1 MTDPRGVIG
10 LIAGAAG
17 GVETIRADFVE
28 PAHDRGWQVAIT
40 LTPAAGRWLAN
51 SGERAKL
58 EKITGLTVRDQPRQ
72 PGEQSPH
79 PPVDC
84 YVVAPATANSVAKLA
99 LGIADNQ
106 ALTTAG
112 EAIGNRATP
121 VIVFPRINAA
131 HARHP
136 AWEGHLAALRT
147 GGVYLV
153 YGADVWPLYEPRE
166 APPDRHLP
174 WPAIL
179 DLVDEVTAAR

>member
-1 MTDPRGVIG
+1 MTDTRGVIG

-17 GVETIRADFVE
+17 GVERIRNDFVE
-28 PAHDRGWQVAIT
+28 PAIDRGWRVAIT
-40 LTPAAGRWLAN
+40 LTPEAGRWLTD
-51 SGERAKL
+51 SGEREKL
-58 EKITGLTVRDQPRQ
+58 EQLTGLPVRVEPRQ
-72 PGEQSPH
+72 PGERSPH
-79 PPVDC
+79 PPVAC

-99 LGIADNQ
+99 LGVADNQ

-136 AWEGHLAALRT
+136 AWEAHLAALRA
-147 GGVYLV
+147 GGVHLV
-153 YGADVWPLYEPRE
+153 YGDDVWPLYEPRE
-166 APPDRHLP
+166 APPDRPLP